1 MEKNGFILIDK
12 KIGDSSFKALSEIK
26 KLYNTKKVGHTGTL
40 DPFASGLLIVGV
52 NAYTKLIPLL
62 EKANKTYTGIIKLGK
77 QTSTFDLEGDVT
89 NESKIPKLSKKDIED
104 EIKKNFLGDI
114 EQMPPKYS
122 ALKIDGKRLYEYA
135 RKNEEVEIKPR
146 MKKVFKFNIE
156 YKKDDEIEFE
166 IEVSSGTY
174 IRSIA
179 NDLAINLNTFGH
191 LTKLRRTKIN
201 NIDIK
206 DNSKEYKF
214 CDVTKII
221 DTKMVEV
228 SDAILADIKHGK
240 EITLKETEEIILA
253 INKKNIIAILE
264 KVDNIYKV
272 KRGI

>member
-122 ALKIDGKRLYEYA
+122 ALKVDGKRLYEYA

-179 NDLAINLNTFGH
+179 NDLATNLNTFGH